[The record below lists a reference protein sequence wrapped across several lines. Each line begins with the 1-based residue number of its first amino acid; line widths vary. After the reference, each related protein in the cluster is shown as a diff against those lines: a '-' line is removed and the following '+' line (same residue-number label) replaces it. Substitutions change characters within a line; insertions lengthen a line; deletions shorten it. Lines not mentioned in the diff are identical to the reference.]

1 MVKVIENEELDESSK
16 RISYILLEDGTVFKG
31 DSFGASRE
39 TEGEIGIYLFKLI
52 FCLYIYIHIYINL
65 IVFLFY
71 IVFST
76 GMTGYVESLTDPSYE
91 NQILVLTYPLIGNY
105 GVPKQ
110 TKDELDLLKFFE
122 SDKIHA
128 SGLVVGNYCENY
140 SHWNAEKSL
149 SQWLIES
156 DIPAISGI
164 DTRKLT
170 KILREKGSM
179 LAKVSLHRHYHHLFL
194 KCYIYN

>member
-1 MVKVIENEELDESSK
+1 L
-16 RISYILLEDGTVFKG
+16 F
-31 DSFGASRE
+31 
-39 TEGEIGIYLFKLI
+39 YLF
-52 FCLYIYIHIYINL
+52 F
-65 IVFLFY
+65 V
-71 IVFST
+71 VFST

-128 SGLVVGNYCENY
+128 AGLVVGNYCENY

-179 LAKVSLHRHYHHLFL
+179 LAKVSFHRYHYLFL
-194 KCYIYN
+194 KYHIYNLMFQMFKDIHKC